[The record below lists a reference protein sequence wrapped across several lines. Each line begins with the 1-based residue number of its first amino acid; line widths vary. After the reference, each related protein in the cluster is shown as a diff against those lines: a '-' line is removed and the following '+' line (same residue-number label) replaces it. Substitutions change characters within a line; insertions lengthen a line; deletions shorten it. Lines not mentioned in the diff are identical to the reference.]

1 MFDIDGVFWTL
12 TFLKVYL
19 LDFCTKNRKLYEVK
33 NALAMYTVLRMAKLH
48 TPANLN
54 GVNKHNTRSIPV
66 KNADPDLQSWN
77 YRLVGTDNLNK
88 DVNARLNQVGIDKVR
103 KNGVRAVEWVI
114 SASPEFFGKETII
127 QEDGSKT
134 IRLNGGSFETRDFFN
149 QSKQWLEDRFG
160 KENLVNFVVHLDE
173 KTPHAHA
180 VIVPLNEKNKLS
192 ARTVIGNKTTLSEHQ
207 TSFAEA
213 VERFGIQRGV
223 KGSKAKHQSIQKFY
237 SKVEK
242 FEGDIEKAIEQDPE
256 DIRFEAPS
264 FKAPERESKGFL
276 TKENDEEYRQR
287 IEEQANQY
295 VKAVQEQMANKHA
308 NVVLEQRR
316 DFINIAREGVIAH
329 QEKEVIRRQEK
340 EIKSLK
346 SEINTLHSKINK
358 LTEKLDRFKKLAH
371 SYINNM
377 AKWLY
382 YEAKGLSKKD
392 FGDANEHLKKVQERQ
407 KKEGLSVYNG
417 EKKRGLGR

>member
-1 MFDIDGVFWTL
+1 
-12 TFLKVYL
+12 
-19 LDFCTKNRKLYEVK
+19 
-33 NALAMYTVLRMAKLH
+33 MYTVLRMAKLH

-213 VERFGIQRGV
+213 VERFGIQGV

-346 SEINTLHSKINK
+346 SEINGLKASIQTLS
-358 LTEKLDRFKKLAH
+358 EKYDNLKKKAH
-371 SYINNM
+371 LWLNNL
-377 AKWLY
+377 AKWMY
-382 YEAKGLSKKD
+382 REAKGLDKRDLGDPKD
-392 FGDANEHLKKVQERQ
+392 LLQKIQARQ
-407 KKEGLSVYNG
+407 KEQGLPVYNG
-417 EKKRGLGR
+417 EKKRGIGR